1 MCYRKRAVSALLLA
15 FGLGTAAADVN
26 LQQLANGGV
35 AIDDGVTRV
44 IIDGLVVEPY
54 AINAGL
60 PPEAVDDFEQAAG
73 PFGGVDLALASHRH
87 HDHNQPAFACE
98 FLQASETTRL
108 VTSAEV
114 IGLMREKCRAFV
126 TGSDRVVA
134 IDPQP
139 GAPVVLEEGD
149 VRVTVFRLSH
159 GKRKFANIENFAH
172 LVEAGGVRLLHIG
185 DAAMDPVAF
194 EQAGLGGLE
203 IDVAFIPV
211 WFFQPGPGEAVIKAF
226 MDAPRKFAV
235 QVPPDEAPAAR
246 AYLAEKYPEALLL
259 DPLQRMQVAAP

>member
-1 MCYRKRAVSALLLA
+1 MNYPNRAVSALILV

-35 AIDDGVTRV
+35 SIDDGVTRV

-54 AINAGL
+54 AIYAGL
-60 PPEAVDDFEQAAG
+60 PAEAVDDFERVEGA
-73 PFGGVDLALASHRH
+73 FGGIDLALASHRH

-98 FLQASETTRL
+98 FLQASDATRL

-126 TGSDRVVA
+126 TSSERVVA

-159 GKRKFANIENFAH
+159 GKRKYANIENFAH
-172 LVEAGGVRLLHIG
+172 LVEANGVRLLHIG
-185 DAAMDPVAF
+185 DAAMDPDAF
-194 EQAGLGGLE
+194 EQAGLGGLDV
-203 IDVAFIPV
+203 DVAFIPV
-211 WFFQPGPGEAVIKAF
+211 WFFQPGPGQAVIEAF
-226 MDAPRKFAV
+226 LDAPRKFAV
-235 QVPPDEAPAAR
+235 QVPPDEAFEAR

-259 DPLQRMQVAAP
+259 DPLDRMQIATP

>member
-1 MCYRKRAVSALLLA
+1 
-15 FGLGTAAADVN
+15 
-26 LQQLANGGV
+26 
-35 AIDDGVTRV
+35 
-44 IIDGLVVEPY
+44 
-54 AINAGL
+54 
-60 PPEAVDDFEQAAG
+60 
-73 PFGGVDLALASHRH
+73 
-87 HDHNQPAFACE
+87 
-98 FLQASETTRL
+98 
-108 VTSAEV
+108 
-114 IGLMREKCRAFV
+114 V

-194 EQAGLGGLE
+194 EQAGMGGLE
-203 IDVAFIPV
+203 VDVAFIPV
-211 WFFQPGPGEAVIKAF
+211 WFFQPGPGEAVIEAF